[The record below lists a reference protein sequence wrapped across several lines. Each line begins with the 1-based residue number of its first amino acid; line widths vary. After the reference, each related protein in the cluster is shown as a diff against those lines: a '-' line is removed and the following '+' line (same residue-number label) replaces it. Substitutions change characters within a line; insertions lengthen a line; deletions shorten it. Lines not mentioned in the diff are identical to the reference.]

1 MGRPSPAG
9 PIALLLVLGLGGGA
23 AIAQPNG
30 QALPAVP
37 PAIYVADF
45 ELDADPPDDS
55 AGRARELLDLMAS
68 SLVRNFTMV
77 GLDARRLAPD
87 EPLPAAGWLVRGVFV
102 SVDAGNRFSRLA
114 IGPASGGL
122 KLQVVAVVDDLR
134 HGPPKPIYERGR
146 GADAGIAF
154 NPYAIAVR
162 FEPSSRGIARG
173 TTASAA
179 EISREIIQRARQ

>member
-1 MGRPSPAG
+1 MGRSSLARPM
-9 PIALLLVLGLGGGA
+9 ALLLVLGLGGGA

-30 QALPAVP
+30 PALPAIA

-45 ELDADPPDDS
+45 ELDADPPDDP
-55 AGRARELLDLMAS
+55 AGRARVLLDLMAS

-77 GLDARRLAPD
+77 GLEARRLGSD
-87 EPLPAAGWLVRGVFV
+87 EPLPSAGWLVRGVFV
-102 SVDAGNRFSRLA
+102 SVDVGNRFSRLV
-114 IGPASGGL
+114 IGPATSGL

-134 HGPPKPIYERGR
+134 HGPPKPIYQRGR

-154 NPYAIAVR
+154 NPYAIAVK

-173 TTASAA
+173 ATASAA
-179 EISREIIQRARQ
+179 EISREIIQRTRQ